1 MTPTSERN
9 TTRSQELYCSAK
21 RLIAGGT
28 QTISKQPERFV
39 EGVYPAYVDHA
50 RGARVWDL
58 DGHEYLDYVLAL
70 GPVVLGYCDPD
81 VDRAAKRAIDQG
93 ILHSANNPTEVEL
106 AEELCRL
113 VPCAEMVRFFKGG
126 ADACSAAVRI
136 ARFVTGRNRIV
147 CCGYHG
153 WHDWWAGKRGEP
165 GVPKHVAELTHDLP
179 YGDTAALKVLLDEHG
194 SDVAAVFVETA
205 VFDFDPEFLRDCRQ
219 ECSRHGCL
227 LIFDEIITGFRLA
240 LGGAQ
245 EVAGVVP
252 DMATL
257 GKAMANGYP
266 IAAVVGR
273 SEILREAAKLWISVT
288 FGSEGASLAA
298 ALATLKKLEG
308 ERVIDHL
315 TRLGTTLKLGWES
328 IGREFPHSGLRIGGT
343 GAIPALRIQ
352 DEKVE
357 TGLMREMISRGFL
370 IRRGHYWFTAM
381 MHTEADA
388 ARTLDAMREA
398 LLAVSPVLRGERA

>member
-1 MTPTSERN
+1 
-9 TTRSQELYCSAK
+9 
-21 RLIAGGT
+21 
-28 QTISKQPERFV
+28 
-39 EGVYPAYVDHA
+39 
-50 RGARVWDL
+50 
-58 DGHEYLDYVLAL
+58 
-70 GPVVLGYCDPD
+70 
-81 VDRAAKRAIDQG
+81 
-93 ILHSANNPTEVEL
+93 
-106 AEELCRL
+106 
-113 VPCAEMVRFFKGG
+113 
-126 ADACSAAVRI
+126 
-136 ARFVTGRNRIV
+136 
-147 CCGYHG
+147 
-153 WHDWWAGKRGEP
+153 
-165 GVPKHVAELTHDLP
+165 LP
-179 YGDTAALKVLLDEHG
+179 YGDTAALRGLLDEHG
-194 SDVAAVFVETA
+194 DEVAAVFVETA

-245 EVAGVVP
+245 EVAGVTP

-273 SEILREAAKLWISVT
+273 SEILREAARLWISVT

-308 ERVIDHL
+308 ERVIGHL
-315 TRLGTTLKLGWES
+315 TRLGAMLKQGWES
-328 IGREFPHSGLRIGGT
+328 IERELPRAGLRISGT
-343 GAIPALRIQ
+343 GSLPALRIQ

-381 MHTEADA
+381 MHTEADV
-388 ARTLDAMREA
+388 ARTLDAMRES
-398 LLAVSPVLRGERA
+398 LLAVPLALRGERA